1 MTSNIPFHNNLTHEE
16 YYRSMGVTCNC
27 KMTTNQFVS
36 LSGLSQ
42 HPERNLVM
50 GYMTQKDVNR
60 MNEMLRAEMKAAQP
74 KRPRLIH
81 EIARDIRLH
90 WANVYYGAEPY
101 LAAMETI
108 YNIEDSYGLDSAE
121 SIVTYFLGN
130 AGGFRGEHAR
140 RLKAELKALLTN

>member
-1 MTSNIPFHNNLTHEE
+1 MGFLMTTNIPFHNNLTHEE

-27 KMTTNQFVS
+27 KMTTKQFVS

-42 HPERNLVM
+42 QHH
-50 GYMTQKDVNR
+50 
-60 MNEMLRAEMKAAQP
+60 AQ
-74 KRPRLIH
+74 PRLIH

-101 LAAMETI
+101 LAAMETL
-108 YNIEDSYGLDSAE
+108 YNIEGNYGQDSAE
-121 SIVTYFLGN
+121 SIVNYFLAN
-130 AGGFRGEHAR
+130 AAGFRGEHAR

>member
-1 MTSNIPFHNNLTHEE
+1 
-16 YYRSMGVTCNC
+16 
-27 KMTTNQFVS
+27 
-36 LSGLSQ
+36 
-42 HPERNLVM
+42 M

-74 KRPRLIH
+74 KQHRLIH

-108 YNIEDSYGLDSAE
+108 YRISDRYGQDSAS

>member
-1 MTSNIPFHNNLTHEE
+1 MTTNIPFHNNLTHEE

-27 KMTTNQFVS
+27 KMTTKQFVS

-42 HPERNLVM
+42 QHH
-50 GYMTQKDVNR
+50 
-60 MNEMLRAEMKAAQP
+60 AQ
-74 KRPRLIH
+74 PRLIH

-101 LAAMETI
+101 LAAMETL
-108 YNIEDSYGLDSAE
+108 YNIEGNYGQDSAE
-121 SIVTYFLGN
+121 SIVNYFLAN
-130 AGGFRGEHAR
+130 AAGFRGEHAR

>member
-27 KMTTNQFVS
+27 KMTTKQFVS

-42 HPERNLVM
+42 QHH
-50 GYMTQKDVNR
+50 
-60 MNEMLRAEMKAAQP
+60 AQ
-74 KRPRLIH
+74 PRLIH

-90 WANVYYGAEPY
+90 WTNVYYGAEPY
-101 LAAMETI
+101 LAAMETL
-108 YNIEDSYGLDSAE
+108 YNIKDSYGLDSAE
-121 SIVTYFLGN
+121 SIITYFLAN

-140 RLKAELKALLTN
+140 RLKAELKALLANA

>member
-1 MTSNIPFHNNLTHEE
+1 MGFLMTTNIPFHNNLTHEE

-27 KMTTNQFVS
+27 KMTTI
-36 LSGLSQ
+36 
-42 HPERNLVM
+42 
-50 GYMTQKDVNR
+50 
-60 MNEMLRAEMKAAQP
+60 QP
-74 KRPRLIH
+74 KQPRLIH

-108 YNIEDSYGLDSAE
+108 YNIKDSYGLDSAE
-121 SIVTYFLGN
+121 SIITYFLAN

>member
-1 MTSNIPFHNNLTHEE
+1 MGFLMTTNIPFHNNLTHEE

-42 HPERNLVM
+42 QHH
-50 GYMTQKDVNR
+50 
-60 MNEMLRAEMKAAQP
+60 AQ
-74 KRPRLIH
+74 PRLIH

-101 LAAMETI
+101 LAAMETL
-108 YNIEDSYGLDSAE
+108 YNIEGNYGQDSAE
-121 SIVTYFLGN
+121 SIVNYFLAN
-130 AGGFRGEHAR
+130 AAGFRGEHAR

>member
-1 MTSNIPFHNNLTHEE
+1 MTTNIPFHNNLTHEE

-42 HPERNLVM
+42 QHH
-50 GYMTQKDVNR
+50 
-60 MNEMLRAEMKAAQP
+60 AQ
-74 KRPRLIH
+74 PRLIH

-101 LAAMETI
+101 LAAMETL
-108 YNIEDSYGLDSAE
+108 YNIEGNYGQDSAE
-121 SIVTYFLGN
+121 SIVNYFLAN
-130 AGGFRGEHAR
+130 AAGFRGEHAR

>member
-1 MTSNIPFHNNLTHEE
+1 MGFLMTSNIPFHNNLTHEE

-42 HPERNLVM
+42 QHH
-50 GYMTQKDVNR
+50 
-60 MNEMLRAEMKAAQP
+60 AQ
-74 KRPRLIH
+74 PRLIH

-90 WANVYYGAEPY
+90 WANVYFGAEPY

-108 YNIEDSYGLDSAE
+108 YRISDRYGQDSAS
-121 SIVTYFLGN
+121 SIVNYFLAN
-130 AGGFRGEHAR
+130 AAGFRGEHAR

>member
-1 MTSNIPFHNNLTHEE
+1 MTTNIPFHNNLTHEE

-42 HPERNLVM
+42 QHH
-50 GYMTQKDVNR
+50 
-60 MNEMLRAEMKAAQP
+60 AQ
-74 KRPRLIH
+74 PRLIH

-101 LAAMETI
+101 LAAMETL
-108 YNIEDSYGLDSAE
+108 YNIEGNYGQDSAE
-121 SIVTYFLGN
+121 SIITYFLAN